1 MVLIG
6 IDPYP
11 YVESGHL
18 RVASQMGVVF
28 HGHLNSVPPGDT
40 GEAHDLQL
48 EGLREIGVH
57 VRIATIIQQQHRG
70 VPAATNRVESLGR
83 WADVDVT

>member
-1 MVLIG
+1 MLNL
-6 IDPYP
+6 DM
-11 YVESGHL
+11 SGWH
-18 RVASQMGVVF
+18 RKWMVF

-70 VPAATNRVESLGR
+70 VPAATNRAESLGR